1 MNFIIIGENQN
12 DPQQDINKI
21 QHSLNDGKHVFLFT
35 YLDNCGPC
43 NQTKPKW
50 DSMRNKIKNKDD
62 ILVVRL
68 NSKLF
73 PLFQKIGA
81 NIGSEPAGYPS
92 IRYVSKNGVEEYEDC
107 AGSGV
112 KDRSTESF
120 LRWIEHKTGSH
131 PNKKHSHSKST
142 RRRHKRTRS
151 QRGGKW
157 TLKYKKS
164 INCKKPKGFSQR
176 QHCKYGRRKWNK

>member
-1 MNFIIIGENQN
+1 MNFIVIGENQN
-12 DPQQDINKI
+12 DPQPDIDM
-21 QHSLNDGKHVFLFT
+21 LNNQLDDGKHIFLFT
-35 YLDNCGPC
+35 YLDGCGPC

-50 DSMRNKIKNKDD
+50 DSIKDKVKNKDN
-62 ILVVRL
+62 IVVVRL

-73 PLFQKIGA
+73 PLLKKMG
-81 NIGSEPAGYPS
+81 NEPAGYPS
-92 IRYVSKNGVEEYEDC
+92 IRYVNKNSVEEYEDC
-107 AGSGV
+107 TASGV

-120 LRWIEHKTGSH
+120 LRWIQHKVASSSSH
-131 PNKKHSHSKST
+131 KKRRHAKST
-142 RRRHKRTRS
+142 RRHKRNRS

-176 QHCKYGRRKWNK
+176 QHCKYGRRGWKK

>member
-1 MNFIIIGENQN
+1 MNFIVIGENQN
-12 DPQQDINKI
+12 DPQQDINV
-21 QHSLNDGKHVFLFT
+21 LNNSVDDGKHIFLFT

-50 DSMRNKIKNKDD
+50 DSMKDKIKNKND
-62 ILVVRL
+62 IVVVRL

-73 PLFQKIGA
+73 PLLKKM
-81 NIGSEPAGYPS
+81 GSEPAGYPS

-107 AGSGV
+107 TGSGL

-120 LRWIEHKTGSH
+120 LRWIQHKTGASSH
-131 PNKKHSHSKST
+131 KKRPHSNGT
-142 RRRHKRTRS
+142 RRHKKRSLRSRS

-164 INCKKPKGFSQR
+164 INCKNPKGFSQR
-176 QHCKYGRRKWNK
+176 QHCKYGRRKWKK

>member
-1 MNFIIIGENQN
+1 MNFIVIGENQN
-12 DPQQDINKI
+12 DPQPDIDM
-21 QHSLNDGKHVFLFT
+21 LNRGLDDGKHIFLFT

-50 DSMRNKIKNKDD
+50 DSMKDKIKNKND
-62 ILVVRL
+62 IVVVRL

-73 PLFQKIGA
+73 PLLKKM
-81 NIGSEPAGYPS
+81 GSEPAGYPS
-92 IRYVSKNGVEEYEDC
+92 IRYISKNGVEEYEDC
-107 AGSGV
+107 TASGV

-120 LRWIEHKTGSH
+120 LRWIQHKTGSPSSSH
-131 PNKKHSHSKST
+131 KKHGQKKGT
-142 RRRHKRTRS
+142 RRHKKRS
-151 QRGGKW
+151 QKGGKW

-176 QHCKYGRRKWNK
+176 QHCKYGRLRWKK

>member
-1 MNFIIIGENQN
+1 MNFIVIGENQN
-12 DPQQDINKI
+12 DPQPDIDM
-21 QHSLNDGKHVFLFT
+21 LNRQLDDGKHIFLFT

-50 DSMRNKIKNKDD
+50 DSMKHKIKNNNDVV
-62 ILVVRL
+62 VVRL

-73 PLFQKIGA
+73 PLLKKM
-81 NIGSEPAGYPS
+81 GSEPAGYPS
-92 IRYVSKNGVEEYEDC
+92 IRYVNNKGVEEYEDC
-107 AGSGV
+107 TGSGV

-120 LRWIEHKTGSH
+120 LRWIQHKTGSPSSSH
-131 PNKKHSHSKST
+131 KKRGHAKTT
-142 RRRHKRTRS
+142 RRRQKRTRS

-176 QHCKYGRRKWNK
+176 QHCKYGRRKWKTM

>member
-1 MNFIIIGENQN
+1 MSFIVIGENQN
-12 DPQQDINKI
+12 DPQQDIDM
-21 QHSLNDGKHVFLFT
+21 LNREVDDGKHIFLFT

-50 DSMRNKIKNKDD
+50 DSMKNKIKNNNDVV
-62 ILVVRL
+62 VVRL

-73 PLFQKIGA
+73 PLLKKM
-81 NIGSEPAGYPS
+81 GSEPAGYPS
-92 IRYVSKNGVEEYEDC
+92 IRYVNQNGVEEYEDC
-107 AGSGV
+107 IGSGV

-120 LRWIEHKTGSH
+120 LKWIQHKTGSSSH
-131 PNKKHSHSKST
+131 KKRPRSKSA
-142 RRRHKRTRS
+142 RRHKRTRS

-176 QHCKYGRRKWNK
+176 QHCKYGRLKWKK

>member
-1 MNFIIIGENQN
+1 MNFIVIGENQN
-12 DPQQDINKI
+12 DPQQDIDM
-21 QHSLNDGKHVFLFT
+21 LNRELDDGKHIFLFT
-35 YLDNCGPC
+35 YLDGCGPC
-43 NQTKPKW
+43 KQTTPKW
-50 DSMRNKIKNKDD
+50 DSMKDKIKNKNDVV
-62 ILVVRL
+62 VVRL

-73 PLFQKIGA
+73 PLLKKM
-81 NIGSEPAGYPS
+81 GSEPAGYPS

-107 AGSGV
+107 TGSGV

-120 LRWIEHKTGSH
+120 LRWIQHKTGSSSSSH
-131 PNKKHSHSKST
+131 KRSPHSKRT
-142 RRRHKRTRS
+142 RRHKRTRS

-176 QHCKYGRRKWNK
+176 QHCKYGRRKWKK

>member
-1 MNFIIIGENQN
+1 MNFIVIGENQN
-12 DPQQDINKI
+12 DPQPDIDM
-21 QHSLNDGKHVFLFT
+21 LNRGLDDGKHIFLFT

-50 DSMRNKIKNKDD
+50 DSMKDKIKNKND
-62 ILVVRL
+62 IVVVRL

-73 PLFQKIGA
+73 PLLKKM
-81 NIGSEPAGYPS
+81 GSEPAGYPS
-92 IRYVSKNGVEEYEDC
+92 IRYISKNGVEEYEDC
-107 AGSGV
+107 TASGV

-120 LRWIEHKTGSH
+120 LRWIQHKTGSPSSSH
-131 PNKKHSHSKST
+131 KKHGQKKST
-142 RRRHKRTRS
+142 RRHKKRS
-151 QRGGKW
+151 QKGGKW

-176 QHCKYGRRKWNK
+176 QHCKYGRLRWKK

>member
-1 MNFIIIGENQN
+1 MNFIVIGENQN
-12 DPQQDINKI
+12 DPQQDIDM
-21 QHSLNDGKHVFLFT
+21 LNNSVDDGKHIFLFT

-50 DSMRNKIKNKDD
+50 DSMKDRIKNKNDVV
-62 ILVVRL
+62 VVRL

-73 PLFQKIGA
+73 PLLKKM
-81 NIGSEPAGYPS
+81 GSEPAGYPS

-107 AGSGV
+107 TGSGV

-120 LRWIEHKTGSH
+120 LRWIQHKTGASSH
-131 PNKKHSHSKST
+131 KKRPHSNGT
-142 RRRHKRTRS
+142 RRHKKRSLRSRS

-164 INCKKPKGFSQR
+164 INCKNPKGFSQR
-176 QHCKYGRRKWNK
+176 QHCKYGRRKWKK

>member
-1 MNFIIIGENQN
+1 MNFIVIGENQN
-12 DPQQDINKI
+12 DPQQDIDM
-21 QHSLNDGKHVFLFT
+21 LNRELDDGKHIFLFT
-35 YLDNCGPC
+35 YLDGCGPC
-43 NQTKPKW
+43 KQTTPKW
-50 DSMRNKIKNKDD
+50 DSMKDKIKNKNDVV
-62 ILVVRL
+62 VVRL

-73 PLFQKIGA
+73 PLLKKMV
-81 NIGSEPAGYPS
+81 SEPAGYPS

-107 AGSGV
+107 TGSGV

-120 LRWIEHKTGSH
+120 LRWIQHKTGSSSSSH
-131 PNKKHSHSKST
+131 KRSPHSKRT
-142 RRRHKRTRS
+142 RRHKRTRS

-176 QHCKYGRRKWNK
+176 QHCKYGRRKWKK

>member
-1 MNFIIIGENQN
+1 MNFIVIGENQN
-12 DPQQDINKI
+12 DPQQDIDM
-21 QHSLNDGKHVFLFT
+21 LNRQLDDGKHIFLFT

-50 DSMRNKIKNKDD
+50 DSMKNKIKNKND
-62 ILVVRL
+62 IVVVRL

-73 PLFQKIGA
+73 PLLKKM
-81 NIGSEPAGYPS
+81 GSEPAGYPS
-92 IRYVSKNGVEEYEDC
+92 IRYVTNKGVEEYEDC
-107 AGSGV
+107 TGSGV

-120 LRWIEHKTGSH
+120 LRWIQHKTASH
-131 PNKKHSHSKST
+131 PNKKHRHSKT
-142 RRRHKRTRS
+142 TRRHKRTRS

-176 QHCKYGRRKWNK
+176 QHCKYGRRGWKK

>member
-1 MNFIIIGENQN
+1 MNFIVIGENQN
-12 DPQQDINKI
+12 DPHQEIDM
-21 QHSLNDGKHVFLFT
+21 LNNQLDNGKHIFLFT
-35 YLDNCGPC
+35 YLDGCGPC

-50 DSMRNKIKNKDD
+50 DSIKDKIKNKDD
-62 ILVVRL
+62 VVVVRL

-73 PLFQKIGA
+73 PLLKKM
-81 NIGSEPAGYPS
+81 GSEPAGYPS
-92 IRYVSKNGVEEYEDC
+92 IRYVTSNSVEEYEDC
-107 AGSGV
+107 TGSGL

-120 LRWIEHKTGSH
+120 LRWIQHKTRSSSSPH
-131 PNKKHSHSKST
+131 KKRGHSKGT
-142 RRRHKRTRS
+142 RRHKKRSRSHS

-176 QHCKYGRRKWNK
+176 QHCKYGRLRWKK

>member
-1 MNFIIIGENQN
+1 MNFIVIGENQN
-12 DPQQDINKI
+12 DPQQDIDM
-21 QHSLNDGKHVFLFT
+21 LNNSVDDGKHIFLFT

-50 DSMRNKIKNKDD
+50 DSMKDKIKNKNDVV
-62 ILVVRL
+62 VVRL

-73 PLFQKIGA
+73 PLLKKM
-81 NIGSEPAGYPS
+81 GSEPAGYPS

-107 AGSGV
+107 TGSGL

-120 LRWIEHKTGSH
+120 LRWIQHKTGASSLH
-131 PNKKHSHSKST
+131 KK
-142 RRRHKRTRS
+142 RRHTVGTKRHKKRS

-176 QHCKYGRRKWNK
+176 QHCKYGRRRWKK

>member
-1 MNFIIIGENQN
+1 MNFIVIGENQN
-12 DPQQDINKI
+12 DPQQDIDM
-21 QHSLNDGKHVFLFT
+21 LNSKLDDGKHIFLFT
-35 YLDNCGPC
+35 YLDGCGPC

-50 DSMRNKIKNKDD
+50 DSMKDKIKNKND
-62 ILVVRL
+62 LVVVRL

-73 PLFQKIGA
+73 PLLKKM
-81 NIGSEPAGYPS
+81 GSEPAGYPS
-92 IRYVSKNGVEEYEDC
+92 IRYVNKNGVEEYEDC
-107 AGSGV
+107 TGSGV

-120 LRWIEHKTGSH
+120 LKWIQHKTAAYSSH
-131 PNKKHSHSKST
+131 KKPHHSKGT
-142 RRRHKRTRS
+142 KRHKRTRS

-176 QHCKYGRRKWNK
+176 QHCKYGRRKWKK

>member
-1 MNFIIIGENQN
+1 MSFIVIGENQN
-12 DPQQDINKI
+12 DPQQDIDM
-21 QHSLNDGKHVFLFT
+21 LNNSVDDGKHIFLFT

-50 DSMRNKIKNKDD
+50 DSMKDRIKNKNDVV
-62 ILVVRL
+62 VVRL

-73 PLFQKIGA
+73 PLLKKM
-81 NIGSEPAGYPS
+81 GSEPAGYPS

-107 AGSGV
+107 TGSGL

-120 LRWIEHKTGSH
+120 LRWIQHKTGASSH
-131 PNKKHSHSKST
+131 KKRPHSNGT
-142 RRRHKRTRS
+142 RRHKKRSLRSRS

-164 INCKKPKGFSQR
+164 INCKNPKGFSQR
-176 QHCKYGRRKWNK
+176 QHCKYGRRKWKK

>member
-1 MNFIIIGENQN
+1 MSFIVIGENQN
-12 DPQQDINKI
+12 ETQQDIDMVNR
-21 QHSLNDGKHVFLFT
+21 QLDDGKHIFLFT
-35 YLDNCGPC
+35 YLDNCGPG

-50 DSMRNKIKNKDD
+50 DSMKDKIKNKNDVV
-62 ILVVRL
+62 VVRL

-73 PLFQKIGA
+73 PLLKKM
-81 NIGSEPAGYPS
+81 GSEPAGYPS

-107 AGSGV
+107 AGSGI

-120 LRWIEHKTGSH
+120 LRWIQHKTRASSSSH
-131 PNKKHSHSKST
+131 KKRPQSKST
-142 RRRHKRTRS
+142 RRHKRSRS

-176 QHCKYGRRKWNK
+176 QHCKYGRRKWKM

>member
-1 MNFIIIGENQN
+1 MSFIVIGENQN
-12 DPQQDINKI
+12 DPQQDIDM
-21 QHSLNDGKHVFLFT
+21 LNREVDDGKHIFLFT

-50 DSMRNKIKNKDD
+50 DSMKNKIKNNNEVV
-62 ILVVRL
+62 VVRL

-73 PLFQKIGA
+73 PLLKKM
-81 NIGSEPAGYPS
+81 GSEPAGYPS
-92 IRYVSKNGVEEYEDC
+92 IRYVSQNGVEEYEDST
-107 AGSGV
+107 GSGV

-120 LRWIEHKTGSH
+120 LKWIQHKIGSSSH
-131 PNKKHSHSKST
+131 KKRHSSKGT
-142 RRRHKRTRS
+142 RRHKRTRS

-157 TLKYKKS
+157 SLKYKKS

-176 QHCKYGRRKWNK
+176 QHCKYGRLKWKK